1 VVKNHRLSVVFSS
14 SRRFSPP
21 ISNPP
26 AFSWWLLS
34 RYIVQD
40 DEEQAKLAT
49 DLIESQSSLENPV
62 FINEI
67 TLCEIVWVLKRAY
80 RYDKSVILAIVK
92 LLLSNSEMNIASH
105 LEAWAAFHDYETG
118 NADFSDY
125 FIGQINKNKGCLVT
139 FSFDKKACQND
150 NFKLL
155 SP

>member
-1 VVKNHRLSVVFSS
+1 MIGLDTNVL
-14 SRRFSPP
+14 
-21 ISNPP
+21 I
-26 AFSWWLLS
+26 

-40 DEEQAKLAT
+40 DELQARLAS
-49 DLIESQSSLENPV
+49 DLIENQCSTENPA

-80 RYDKSVILAIVK
+80 CYDKAVILTILK
-92 LLLSNSEMNIASH
+92 QLLSISEVCVSSH
-105 LEAWAAFHDYETG
+105 TAEWAAYFDYETG

-125 FIGQINKNKGCLVT
+125 FIARINKKAGCPFT
-139 FSFDKKACQND
+139 FTFDKKACQNG